1 MCCFQNFGFGRLF
14 FEHQRWSGRS
24 LKHWF
29 GCPVVS
35 VERLAAKHD
44 PMSTYSMGTFPSAPN
59 NSTRKI
65 IWTSGDKHPLYP
77 LRIYNSSPL
86 TKIDPIISAIDRGFI
101 ALRPSPKLLE
111 AALIFARSNN
121 FTREHGDPDWSGF
134 DGSSLVFI
142 VDGVLQDAG
151 CRMVFVLEKLWE
163 IGPMVTFL
171 TFSISESSVYSQDA
185 GLGIYDPNKDW
196 FYSLSSLFSF
206 SLYLASGLIWHPSVV
221 SPDLIEIKQTF
232 LKCPFNILIRRLNHG
247 QCCPLHKVH

>member
-1 MCCFQNFGFGRLF
+1 MPSGISGETGSKTWSHVYLLHGDFPFSTKTIPQEKSY
-14 FEHQRWSGRS
+14 EHQGINIHYTPFEFITARPWQVTLNPSRKGMFS
-24 LKHWF
+24 NYDF
-29 GCPVVS
+29 S
-35 VERLAAKHD
+35 AAK
-44 PMSTYSMGTFPSAPN
+44 
-59 NSTRKI
+59 RQ
-65 IWTSGDKHPLYP
+65 
-77 LRIYNSSPL
+77 
-86 TKIDPIISAIDRGFI
+86 IDPIISAIDRGFI

-247 QCCPLHKVH
+247 QCCPLHKVR